1 MRDGVERGESL
12 LRTARTAGIFTPL
25 ELQMMSVGEATGD
38 VDGMLNQVADMYRD
52 EVEYEVGRLSEA
64 MEPILLA
71 FMGVLVLILMLG
83 VFLPMWQLGKV
94 ALAKH

>member
-1 MRDGVERGESL
+1 
-12 LRTARTAGIFTPL
+12 
-25 ELQMMSVGEATGD
+25 
-38 VDGMLNQVADMYRD
+38 MYRD